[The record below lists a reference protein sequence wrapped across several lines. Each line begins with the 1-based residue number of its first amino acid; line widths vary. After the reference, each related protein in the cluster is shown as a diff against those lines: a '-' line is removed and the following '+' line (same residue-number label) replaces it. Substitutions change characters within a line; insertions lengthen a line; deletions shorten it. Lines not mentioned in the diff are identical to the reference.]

1 MYFKIGLFCLFSD
14 KRDRRAISGSN
25 ICGSTVNSRELEMHR
40 TNHDRVERH
49 NLGAIVTS
57 NNMSSG
63 INCGNGSGSSSGS
76 VMNSNK
82 ASSTTSLSVV
92 ASSSVSFCG
101 TGIDKRLTCDDR
113 DRERDFK
120 ESKRER
126 DRDRDRD
133 RDRERDHRDLR
144 ERERNNCRND
154 INHDQRERSTFSGAG
169 CERSNERGERI
180 ARCGDWSEHVSS
192 SGKTH

>member
-1 MYFKIGLFCLFSD
+1 MVYFLLLD
-14 KRDRRAISGSN
+14 KRDRRAVSGSN
-25 ICGSTVNSRELEMHR
+25 ISGSGTNSRDLEMHR

-49 NLGAIVTS
+49 TLGALVAPS
-57 NNMSSG
+57 NTASG
-63 INCGNGSGSSSGS
+63 ICGGNGSASSSGS

-82 ASSTTSLSVV
+82 ASSTGMTLSVA
-92 ASSSVSFCG
+92 ASTSISFCG

-113 DRERDFK
+113 ERDFK
-120 ESKRER
+120 DSK
-126 DRDRDRD
+126 RDRD
-133 RDRERDHRDLR
+133 RDRERDRDRDREHRDLR
-144 ERERNNCRND
+144 ERERNNCRSD
-154 INHDQRERSTFSGAG
+154 TNHEQRERSTFSGAG